1 MNNFAN
7 MNNPFKFGSVVDN
20 DFFTDRINELSY
32 IKGIMNSEN
41 HLILISPRRYG
52 KSSLV
57 LKCVKLISRPYIML
71 NLQSITDTNDFA
83 VKILKAVFKLYPKEK
98 LKHLIA
104 NFHFVPTITSDIQ
117 TGNIE
122 VSFNPSANSTVM
134 LEDAISLLE
143 NVSTKNKRLI
153 VILDEFQEIVSIGKG
168 LDKKM
173 RAIMQLQK
181 NINYIF
187 LGSQESMM
195 EQIFERKKSPFY
207 HFGQLMRLGK
217 IPQADFEEYLEK
229 RLSPIT
235 KEYKEVISEIIQIAK
250 CHPYYTQQLA
260 FQIWDLAYREKIS
273 DNLVD
278 TAINRILLLHDFDY
292 ERIWIN
298 FNKTDMRILQMV
310 CVGENPLAN
319 RQIATSTSFSAI
331 KRLMRNGYIIKDE
344 TYEIEDPFFRRWIIN
359 YTK

>member
-1 MNNFAN
+1 
-7 MNNPFKFGSVVDN
+7 MNNPFKFGSVVDDN
-20 DFFTDRINELSY
+20 FFTDRINELSY

-57 LKCVKLISRPYIML
+57 LKCVKQISRPYIML
-71 NLQSITDTNDFA
+71 NLQSITDTDDFA

-104 NFHFVPTITSDIQ
+104 NFHIVPTITSDIQ

-134 LEDAISLLE
+134 FEDAISLLE
-143 NVSTKNKRLI
+143 KVSTKNKRLI
-153 VILDEFQEIVSIGKG
+153 VILDEFQEIASIGKG

-195 EQIFERKKSPFY
+195 EQIFERKKIS
-207 HFGQLMRLGK
+207 
-217 IPQADFEEYLEK
+217 I
-229 RLSPIT
+229 LSFW
-235 KEYKEVISEIIQIAK
+235 SA
-250 CHPYYTQQLA
+250 
-260 FQIWDLAYREKIS
+260 
-273 DNLVD
+273 N
-278 TAINRILLLHDFDY
+278 AIR
-292 ERIWIN
+292 
-298 FNKTDMRILQMV
+298 K
-310 CVGENPLAN
+310 NP
-319 RQIATSTSFSAI
+319 S
-331 KRLMRNGYIIKDE
+331 G
-344 TYEIEDPFFRRWIIN
+344 
-359 YTK
+359 